1 MRDFSQ
7 KRLKGFIGTERFAT
21 AFGLN
26 HIDFEIWT
34 ALDLGI
40 DMRTQQHFEEL
51 PKSAIRLRVVLAEL
65 SKPAHK
71 QPFDLQLSFVI
82 LRF

>member
-1 MRDFSQ
+1 M
-7 KRLKGFIGTERFAT
+7 

-34 ALDLGI
+34 ALDLEIG
-40 DMRTQQHFEEL
+40 MRTQQHFEKL
-51 PKSAIRLRVVLAEL
+51 PESAMRLRVVLARL
-65 SKPAHK
+65 KPAHK

-82 LRF
+82 LHF